1 MLPPPQLVGPPLQ
14 RRADAE
20 EPGGDQGCPYPPLT
34 RRPDSCHPP
43 GPGRTPR
50 RWPRSRTCSS
60 TTPNPIERQLI
71 FGALCHWLSVAHQA
85 FGPGLVWV
93 NGGFVT
99 HKAAPPHDVDLV
111 FIPDDLDTAR
121 KSLVG
126 GEGYSLLTVQD
137 MFFSIPEPGGHLV
150 RLQPFGG
157 LVDAFLVDPR

>member
-1 MLPPPQLVGPPLQ
+1 MPIPAVDPKTGLLPPA
-14 RRADAE
+14 R
-20 EPGGDQGCPYPPLT
+20 
-34 RRPDSCHPP
+34 P
-43 GPGRTPR
+43 GPYAATLAEVKDVFVDHA
-50 RWPRSRTCSS
+50 
-60 TTPNPIERQLI
+60 PNPIERQLI